1 MQHDANIVATIMLV
15 EDHPAT
21 RAAVMELVGIAFPR
35 SPLIAAGSA
44 EQALVL
50 CASAA
55 PDLIVMDIALPG
67 MNGIDATRRIK
78 ALFPGT
84 HVVVYS
90 SYDKA
95 VYRDESAAAGAGAG
109 AFVNKSKVATE
120 LVPVIALLLASGPAR
135 KRD

>member
-95 VYRDESAAAGAGAG
+95 VYRDESAAAGAGA
-109 AFVNKSKVATE
+109 FVNKSKVATE
-120 LVPVIALLLASGPAR
+120 LVPVSALLLASSPAR